1 MKTPKL
7 SKTFYDLCDALAKE
21 AEDLGGAD
29 ALGMGPVALRGVLEG
44 MPPSAARDRALEI
57 VANLDPSLDQ
67 DAPGVLHWQT
77 KKPSVARE
85 EYGGSGVGSTSKGKA
100 GRCYKCQQ
108 LGHWASDCPN

>member
-1 MKTPKL
+1 MAASRHSTAV
-7 SKTFYDLCDALAKE
+7 SH
-21 AEDLGGAD
+21 AD
-29 ALGMGPVALRGVLEG
+29 ELMSTEER
-44 MPPSAARDRALEI
+44 EI